1 MKFNICTNTDNGVGL
16 QADAELLRDLLQS
29 WGHKVSLVHYK
40 KTREIEEA
48 QRADVNLFLEVI
60 AYGLLNR
67 SFNNWLIPNPEWF
80 ASWDHCVG
88 MPQINRIL
96 CKTHDA
102 VRIFSDLYG
111 CNRVAHIGF
120 ESRDLLDPGVERRRR
135 FLHVAG
141 QSRYKN
147 SKAVAYA
154 FAKFFG
160 DKTEPQLY
168 QELVFVGAYPE
179 EVEFARD
186 AKNVTYIQHASPA
199 DLKRLMNEC
208 QFHVMPSGTEG
219 WGHVIHEGLGCGAVM
234 VSTDHPPMNEFD
246 GVDHELRIK
255 PQNTFPQ
262 LAAMQANIGAYEV
275 KAMIEKVLH
284 LTPERISAISSTARN
299 YFLSQRES
307 FRTKFKKEM
316 ENPS

>member
-16 QADAELLRDLLQS
+16 QADAELLRDLLKS
-29 WGHKVSLVHYK
+29 WGHQVTLVHYK

-67 SFNNWLIPNPEWF
+67 APNNWLIPNPEWF
-80 ASWDHCVG
+80 VPCDHCPG

-96 CKTHDA
+96 CKTQDA
-102 VRIFSDLYG
+102 VQIFSDLYG
-111 CNRVAHIGF
+111 ANRVRHIGF
-120 ESRDLLDPGVERRRR
+120 ESRDLLDTGVERRRR

-160 DKTEPQLY
+160 DKSEPKLY

-186 AKNVTYIQHASPA
+186 AKNVTYIQRASSA
-199 DLKRLMNEC
+199 ELKQLMNEC
-208 QFHVMPSGTEG
+208 QFHIMPSGTEG
-219 WGHVIHEGLGCGAVM
+219 WGHVIHEGLGCGAVV
-234 VSTDHPPMNEFD
+234 VSTDHPPMNEFIGID
-246 GVDHELRIK
+246 RELLIK
-255 PQNTFPQ
+255 PQKTFPQ
-262 LAAMQANIGAYEV
+262 LSAMQANVGAYEV
-275 KAMIEKVLH
+275 RAMIEKALR
-284 LTPERISAISSTARN
+284 LTPERISAISNRARE
-299 YFLSQRES
+299 YFLSQRDE

-316 ENPS
+316 ENP